1 MRERRVK
8 FASDQVFARTAGAP
22 LLEGNDV
29 RLLCDACENYPA
41 WKEAIAAATRYVH
54 FEIYIFTDDEAGR
67 EFAELL
73 KKKALEGVQVRLIY
87 DWMGGLGKTPSRF
100 WKALRDAGAEVRR
113 FNPPNL
119 GEPLGWLRRDHRKCL
134 VVDGEI
140 AFVTGLCI
148 GNVWTGDDEDQVAPW
163 RDTGLSLRGPAVREV
178 ALAFAEMWS
187 NCGDPLPPEAL
198 PPDLAPPDP
207 ASPGAPPPAALL
219 PGIPA
224 TALYGGSPPSPEP
237 AAAAGA
243 PPAVTLATP
252 LERAL
257 EAAAET
263 TAGTAR
269 IAGADRVGNIAVR
282 VVAASPGTGSIF
294 RLDLAVASAAERT
307 LWLTD
312 AYYAGTSSYV
322 QALRA
327 AAQDGVDVRLLVPGR
342 GSDIAVVQSISRAGY
357 RSLLEAG
364 VRVFEWNGPMIH
376 AKSAVAD
383 GRWARVGSTNLNL
396 ASFIGNWELDVVIED
411 DGFAR
416 EMEEQYLKDL
426 GNATEILL
434 EGRSRVTAAGG
445 VRPRRLRGGGGSA
458 SRAAMGAVRMGRVLS
473 AVMTSK
479 VLGPAEARLMERAGA
494 LLIVLGPL
502 GILLP
507 QLLAWPLAFFSVW
520 MGISLLVGALRAR
533 KSRAQKPPARA

>member
-8 FASDQVFARTAGAP
+8 LASDQVFARTAGAP

-41 WKEAIAAATRYVH
+41 WKDAIAAARHYVH

-73 KKKALEGVQVRLIY
+73 KRKALEGVQVRVIY
-87 DWMGGLGKTPSRF
+87 DWMGGIGKTPSRF
-100 WKALRDAGAEVRR
+100 WKALRDAGAEVRC

-140 AFVTGLCI
+140 AFVTGLCV
-148 GNVWTGDDEDQVAPW
+148 GNVWTGDDKDQVAPW
-163 RDTGLSLRGPAVREV
+163 RDTGVSLRGPAVREV

-187 NCGDPLPPEAL
+187 NTGDPLPPEAL
-198 PPDLAPPDP
+198 PADVPPPAAPP
-207 ASPGAPPPAALL
+207 AAALL

-224 TALYGGSPPSPEP
+224 TSLSAQNP
-237 AAAAGA
+237 AAAPA
-243 PPAVTLATP
+243 PPAPAVAVP
-252 LERAL
+252 PPAPV
-257 EAAAET
+257 EAGE
-263 TAGTAR
+263 
-269 IAGADRVGNIAVR
+269 IAVR

-294 RLDLAVASAAERT
+294 RLDLAVASAAHKT

-383 GRWARVGSTNLNL
+383 GQWARVGSTNLNV
-396 ASFIGNWELDVVIED
+396 ASFIGNWELDVVIENE
-411 DGFAR
+411 GFAR
-416 EMEEQYLKDL
+416 EMEEQYLEDL
-426 GNATEILL
+426 ANSTEILL
-434 EGRSRVTAAGG
+434 EGTSRISSAGG
-445 VRPRRLRGGGGSA
+445 VRRRRLRGGGGGA
-458 SRAAMGAVRMGRVLS
+458 SRAAMGAVRMGRALS

-479 VLGPAEARLMERAGA
+479 VLGPAEARLMERSGA
-494 LLIVLGPL
+494 MLILLGPL

-507 QLLAWPLAFFSVW
+507 QLFAWPLAFFCLW
-520 MGISLLVGALRAR
+520 MGISLLVGAIRAR
-533 KSRAQKPPARA
+533 KNRPQPPAGPVAPT

>member
-22 LLEGNDV
+22 LLEGNEV

-41 WKEAIAAATRYVH
+41 WKDAIAAATRYVH

-73 KKKALEGVQVRLIY
+73 KKKALEGVAVRVIY
-87 DWMGGLGKTPSRF
+87 DWMGGLGKTPGRF
-100 WKALRDAGAEVRR
+100 WKALRDAGAEVRC
-113 FNPPNL
+113 FNPPNF

-148 GNVWTGDDEDQVAPW
+148 GNVWTGDEKDQIAPW
-163 RDTGLSLRGPAVREV
+163 RDTGVALRGPAVREV

-187 NCGDPLPPEAL
+187 NCGDPLPPATL
-198 PPDLAPPDP
+198 PLDVAPPD
-207 ASPGAPPPAALL
+207 APPPAALL

-224 TALYGGSPPSPEP
+224 TNLYCDTPPAGEP
-237 AAAAGA
+237 AAAEGA
-243 PPAVTLATP
+243 PPVAPPAATAATP

-257 EAAAET
+257 KAAADPAAAGPLAAAER
-263 TAGTAR
+263 A
-269 IAGADRVGNIAVR
+269 GNIAVR

-342 GSDIAVVQSISRAGY
+342 GSDIALVQSISRAGY

-416 EMEEQYLKDL
+416 EMEEQYLEDL
-426 GNATEILL
+426 ASSTEILL
-434 EGRSRVTAAGG
+434 EGRSRVKAAGG

-458 SRAAMGAVRMGRVLS
+458 SRAAMGAVRMGRALS

-494 LLIVLGPL
+494 FLIVLGPL

-507 QLLAWPLAFFSVW
+507 QLLAWPIAFFALW

-533 KSRAQKPPARA
+533 KSRAPKPPARA